1 MDAGQKARP
10 AAGSDNISYTMAPTN
25 RPTFM
30 RLTQLERDTIRNA
43 AQESFEPGVVVRLFG
58 SRVAQ
63 DGRGGD
69 IDLLIETQLRDP
81 ERIARAH
88 TRFMSSLYARLGE
101 QKVDVLIDYAERKQ
115 RPAIFD
121 LAREQ
126 GVVL

>member
-1 MDAGQKARP
+1 
-10 AAGSDNISYTMAPTN
+10 
-25 RPTFM
+25 M
-30 RLTQLERDTIRNA
+30 RLTQLERDIITSA

-58 SRVAQ
+58 SRVEQ

-81 ERIARAH
+81 ERIVRAH
-88 TRFMSSLYARLGE
+88 TRFLANLYARLGE
-101 QKVDVLIDYAERKQ
+101 QKVDVLIDYPERRL

>member
-1 MDAGQKARP
+1 
-10 AAGSDNISYTMAPTN
+10 MAPTN
-25 RPTFM
+25 QPTLM
-30 RLTQLERDTIRNA
+30 RLTQLERDTITNA

-63 DGRGGD
+63 NGRGGD

-81 ERIARAH
+81 ARIARAH
-88 TRFMSSLYARLGE
+88 TRFLSNLYARLGE
-101 QKVDVLIDYAERKQ
+101 QKVDVLIDYPERKQ